1 MYQWDDHIKAIERH
15 LEEINKALGPQEQE
29 FKDHYQQ
36 ILDAAAKDSIEPK
49 DLEQQ
54 IIRLYGDFPALE
66 EFLKQAEPKLFE
78 NSTPGSPPEELA
90 PVHPINEPPQEEAAP
105 EVAKS
110 PPEITPSVQPQ
121 LQVPPPLE
129 VEQSKTES
137 GLQVFKEIV
146 TAFLAVILVIFTLVM
161 AYHTMGLAG
170 DNSKISQAKDILLLL
185 LGPFGTVLGYYFG
198 RLPADARA
206 AQAQQQAARTAV
218 QAEQVNAQA
227 IQVAERAEELT
238 GELEKSAGVRGLPS
252 PAVERAQHLRLESRE
267 LLRLARR
274 R

>member
-15 LEEINKALGPQEQE
+15 MEEINKSLGPQGQE

-36 ILDAAAKDSIEPK
+36 ILDAAAGDSIEPK
-49 DLEQQ
+49 YIDQQ
-54 IIRLYGDFPALE
+54 LIRLYANFPALE

-78 NSTPGSPPEELA
+78 NGTLGPPEELA
-90 PVHPINEPPQEEAAP
+90 PVHPITKPPYEEAPA
-105 EVAKS
+105 EAAKS
-110 PPEITPSVQPQ
+110 PPEITPPVQPQ
-121 LQVPPPLE
+121 PRVPPPRE
-129 VEQSKTES
+129 VAQNKTES

-146 TAFLAVILVIFTLVM
+146 TAFLAVVLVIFTLIM
-161 AYHTMGLAG
+161 ANHTMGLAG
-170 DNSKISQAKDILLLL
+170 DNTKISQAKDILLLL
-185 LGPFGTVLGYYFG
+185 LAPFGTVLGYYFG

-238 GELEKSAGVRGLPS
+238 GELEKAPGVRGIPS
-252 PAVERAQHLRLESRE
+252 PAIEKAQRLRLESRE

-274 R
+274 I